1 MKQTANFDNVLN
13 EVQGSM
19 KSFKENVFFYN
30 NHESELNI
38 FSHSWDIVFKHP
50 FLNYKM

>member
-1 MKQTANFDNVLN
+1 MRYSQNTLYQIMKQTANFDNVLN

-38 FSHSWDIVFKHP
+38 FSHS
-50 FLNYKM
+50 